1 MAFDCWPGRPVR
13 VTSMRGRGLAMTS
26 CPCGGRRWA
35 TGCGWSPKRKRSW
48 PGGSDRRYRN
58 GSSPG
63 SGTSLRPP
71 SRAWACSSE
80 KWTRCRPRARRRP
93 SRVHDPGGATGAFH
107 RGQTM
112 TEQSRRATLAAIAA
126 MVTAGACWGL
136 AAVMAKTAFDRGVS
150 PVRMAEARVVV
161 ALAVLGGIL
170 AWRRRDLLRPP
181 AGTGPVLIVFGLSV
195 AGVNS
200 TYYVAIDRLAVGVAI
215 SLQYTA
221 PVLLLG
227 WSAITAKTR
236 APGRVVWLAA
246 GLTLAGAVLVSRAYG
261 GLSRVNG
268 IGLLAAVGSA
278 VTFATYLLTAGRAG
292 RRGVH
297 PATVLF
303 WGFVVAV
310 LTWSVIAPWWSWPV
324 ARLAD
329 TEVTLSVLGVGI
341 VGTLI
346 PFLLA
351 VGALRLL
358 QPATAGIAA
367 TVEPPFAAAFAWLLL
382 GQHLSLV
389 QIAGGILVLAGVAL
403 AQRAPALMPEA
414 LALEPVS

>member
-1 MAFDCWPGRPVR
+1 
-13 VTSMRGRGLAMTS
+13 
-26 CPCGGRRWA
+26 
-35 TGCGWSPKRKRSW
+35 
-48 PGGSDRRYRN
+48 
-58 GSSPG
+58 
-63 SGTSLRPP
+63 
-71 SRAWACSSE
+71 
-80 KWTRCRPRARRRP
+80 
-93 SRVHDPGGATGAFH
+93 
-107 RGQTM
+107 M

>member
-1 MAFDCWPGRPVR
+1 
-13 VTSMRGRGLAMTS
+13 
-26 CPCGGRRWA
+26 
-35 TGCGWSPKRKRSW
+35 
-48 PGGSDRRYRN
+48 
-58 GSSPG
+58 
-63 SGTSLRPP
+63 
-71 SRAWACSSE
+71 
-80 KWTRCRPRARRRP
+80 
-93 SRVHDPGGATGAFH
+93 
-107 RGQTM
+107 M
-112 TEQSRRATLAAIAA
+112 TEQSRRAKLAAIAG

-136 AAVMAKTAFDRGVS
+136 AAGMAKSAFDRGVS
-150 PVRMAEARVVV
+150 PVRMAEARAVV
-161 ALAVLGGIL
+161 ALAVLGSIL
-170 AWRRRDLLRPP
+170 AWRRRDLLHPP
-181 AGTGPVLIVFGLSV
+181 PRSVLILIAFGLSL

-200 TYYVAIDRLAVGVAI
+200 TYYIAIDRLAVGVAI

-227 WSAITAKTR
+227 WAAVTARGR

-261 GLSRVNG
+261 GLGRVNG

-292 RRGVH
+292 RRGIQ

-324 ARLAD
+324 RRLAD
-329 TEVTLSVLGVGI
+329 VKVTLSVLGVGI

-346 PFLLA
+346 PFFLA
-351 VGALRLL
+351 VGALRVL
-358 QPATAGIAA
+358 QPAIAGIAA
-367 TVEPPFAAAFAWLLL
+367 TVEPPFAAAFAWLFL

-389 QIAGGILVLAGVAL
+389 QIAGGILVLAGVVL
-403 AQRAPALMPEA
+403 AQRTAAVMPEA
-414 LALEPVS
+414 LAVEPVS